1 MKRMKRLY
9 PLLALMAMATLAP
22 SCDDGRIYEEEIHV
36 TRSGGSLRLSGQI
49 SGIDTWPGGYSVVLA
64 GFEEENEYAQT
75 AKGISHDPDGRID
88 MTLTGIPDNVTQ
100 VEVCVINR
108 LRKRVATLYS
118 APFERQAD
126 TTRLDAGEIDAR
138 MYGAIQRD
146 VFDRSCTAC
155 HGGGTS
161 AAAGL
166 YLTEGRSYEALVN
179 VVADLSPDT
188 ALLVSPGDAAGSFL
202 PLVLREHMIGYDHT
216 QIITSNTLLSLID
229 DWIDA
234 GAPE

>member
-1 MKRMKRLY
+1 MRNKRLLY
-9 PLLALMAMATLAP
+9 GSLALLAMALAAP

-49 SGIDTWPGGYSVVLA
+49 NGIDTWPGGYSVVLA

-88 MTLTGIPDNVTQ
+88 MTLTGIPDEVTR

-108 LRKRVATLYS
+108 LRKRVATFYA

-166 YLTEGRSYEALVN
+166 YLTEGRSYAALVN
-179 VVADLSPDT
+179 VEADLSPDT

-202 PLVLREHMIGYDHT
+202 PLVLRENMIGYDHT
-216 QIITSNTLLSLID
+216 QIITSSTLLNLID